1 MSTVE
6 EIERAIARLDR
17 ADVSRLR
24 VWLDEFEESQFDAR
38 IEADAEA
45 GRLDGLA
52 DRAVQQ
58 IGERRVRDL

>member
-24 VWLDEFEESQFDAR
+24 AWLEEFEESLFDAR
-38 IEADAEA
+38 IESDVRA
-45 GRLDGLA
+45 GKLDGLA
-52 DRAVQQ
+52 
-58 IGERRVRDL
+58 ERGLGKIS